1 MKTAYVSLT
10 LAAAIL
16 LAVCSGCKSEPQG
29 NFVPKTEQE
38 LDAMDARNSEAGK
51 LFLAGDYRG
60 ADKILRELAAERT
73 VSSPLFDLE
82 RVSILLMEG
91 KEAEA
96 HDLMMRVRD
105 ETDTLFDLKLE
116 EKAQSLWH
124 GEQNKVFKGDVH
136 ERATLYAFLAMSF
149 MSRGNYEDAL
159 RCVKN
164 GLLAD
169 SDSQEAKYTSDYA
182 LLQYLGSLCCARLN
196 QPADAEAYRK
206 EMEKSLRERGLPL
219 PVGESRNCFS
229 ALGTDMPN
237 TLLVFWVG
245 VPPSFERGGEYGEIR
260 HPIPGKY
267 PYDALAVSI
276 SRGGA
281 VTAPPR
287 LGDVNFQATTR
298 GGRMMDTVL
307 ADKAAVKQ
315 ATELS
320 RNILLVAGT
329 GLIVAGANCMSSA
342 PLGISLMGAGGG
354 CLIVGGTVHVI
365 GTMMNPEADV
375 RFWKNLPCELLI
387 VPLNLPA
394 GRHDVFVSGYLKSD
408 VTAHAA
414 YSVTVDPEKSVNVIH
429 LPLMHQGADGA
440 AAVEAT
446 QGQLRNQAVADA
458 EAAPMGKELS
468 VK

>member
-1 MKTAYVSLT
+1 MKTAYASLMLAAV
-10 LAAAIL
+10 LAAAL
-16 LAVCSGCKSEPQG
+16 SGCKSEPKG
-29 NFVPKTEQE
+29 DFTPKTEAE
-38 LDAMDARNSEAGK
+38 LDAMDARDREAGQ

-60 ADKILRELAAERT
+60 ADKILKELAAERT
-73 VSSPLFDLE
+73 VSSPLFELE

-91 KEAEA
+91 KDAEA
-96 HDLMMRVRD
+96 HDLMMRIRD
-105 ETDTLFDLKLE
+105 EMDTLFDLELE
-116 EKAQSLWH
+116 EKARSLWH

-149 MSRGNYEDAL
+149 MSQGNYEDAL

-182 LLQYLGSLCCARLN
+182 LLQYLGNLCCTKLN
-196 QPADAEAYRK
+196 RPADAAAYRK
-206 EMEKSLRERGLPL
+206 EMEASLQQRGLPL
-219 PVGESRNCFS
+219 PEKDSRNCFS
-229 ALGTDMPN
+229 ALEGEMPN

-276 SRGGA
+276 SGGGA

-287 LGDVNFQATTR
+287 VGDVNFQATTR

-329 GLIVAGANCMSSA
+329 GLIIAGANCMSSA
-342 PLGISLMGAGGG
+342 PLAISLMGAGGG
-354 CLIVGGTVHVI
+354 CLVLGGTMHII

-387 VPLNLPA
+387 VPLNLPV
-394 GRHDVFVSGYLKSD
+394 GRYDIFVSGYRKSD
-408 VTAHAA
+408 TTAHAA
-414 YSVTVDPEKSVNVIH
+414 YSVTVDPKKSVNVIH
-429 LPLMHQGADGA
+429 LPLMFQGAGGA
-440 AAVEAT
+440 SAIDAA
-446 QGQLRNQAVADA
+446 QGELRNQAMA
-458 EAAPMGKELS
+458 EAEADPMAKELS
-468 VK
+468 GK